1 MTQAAAAAAPATATG
16 PISADRVSGFIARVL
31 LLMAAGLAVTGVVAF
46 WVSQQAQLMFRML
59 TEPWLVFG
67 LFIAQI
73 ALVVFLSARVMKMSA
88 GAAALTFLLYA
99 ALTGVT
105 ISGIFLY
112 YAQEQIYTVFFLAA
126 GTFLV
131 SGGVGLVVKR
141 DLAGAGPILMMLLL
155 GWLLAWIVS
164 WFVPSEFFNWT
175 LNMVGI
181 AIFVGLTAWDM
192 NQLKQI
198 AQRLD
203 DHPARGGLVV
213 IGALKLYLDFI
224 NLFLLMLRAANR

>member
-1 MTQAAAAAAPATATG
+1 MSQSAAAVAPAPQAV
-16 PISADRVSGFIARVL
+16 SASRVSVFIAQVL
-31 LLMAAGLAVTGVVAF
+31 LLMSLGLAITGVVAF

-67 LFIAQI
+67 LFIVQI
-73 ALVVFLSARVMKMSA
+73 GLVVFLSARVMKMST
-88 GAAALTFLLYA
+88 GAAAFTFLLYA

-105 ISGIFLY
+105 LSSIFIY

-126 GTFLV
+126 GTFLI
-131 SGGVGLVVKR
+131 SGGVGLVVKK
-141 DLAGAGPILMMLLL
+141 DMAGAGPILMMLLL

-164 WFVPSEFFNWT
+164 WFVPGEYFNWT

-192 NQLKQI
+192 NQLKILGNQI
-198 AQRLD
+198 D
-203 DHPARGGLVV
+203 DHPAKGGLIV